1 MMPINDQLQSPCSL
15 RQRKKPCSCRCINH
29 YDQFAMVSA
38 VLLLVGCILFSA
50 PAKATAFCNLG
61 SIKRATPQSNYV
73 GRGSQSTTALKVS
86 ELHVPGYAQTK
97 LPFIHPDD
105 NRRRGYNN
113 SNNGDSTSTTI
124 FHERTYQ
131 PNVDYTS
138 LVPHQNGHL
147 IHRTTTPIFTP
158 RECQSIINEA
168 EAKANEMGWT
178 TTRHGNYPTTDLPIV
193 ELPTTLEFLKVA
205 LVERI
210 YPLLR
215 QQFGEF
221 LPDGGRNLRVAD
233 GFIVKYDALGGQTEL
248 KPHRDGSVLS
258 FNIALN
264 PMSEFEGG
272 GTWFQSLDGPVK
284 IDQGEIV
291 SHSSSLLH
299 GGNGI
304 TWGRRYIIVCFVIL
318 EGYDSWSM
326 RFYNQV
332 RNL

>member
-1 MMPINDQLQSPCSL
+1 MWLHGFDSDRISL
-15 RQRKKPCSCRCINH
+15 
-29 YDQFAMVSA
+29 VTV
-38 VLLLVGCILFSA
+38 VLLLLHFVGAIPVSSL
-50 PAKATAFCNLG
+50 NVIG
-61 SIKRATPQSNYV
+61 SIKRVAPHSTYPPTRQS
-73 GRGSQSTTALKVS
+73 RTTALHVS

-105 NRRRGYNN
+105 NRGRGVIHE
-113 SNNGDSTSTTI
+113 SISTTTSTI
-124 FHERTYQ
+124 FHERTFK
-131 PNVDYTS
+131 PNIDYTS
-138 LVPHQNGHL
+138 LVPYQNGHL
-147 IHRTTTPIFTP
+147 IHRTTTPIFSP
-158 RECQSIINEA
+158 QECQLIIDEA

-221 LPDGGRNLRVAD
+221 LPDGGNNLRVAD
-233 GFIVKYDALGGQTEL
+233 GFIVKYDAEGGQTEL

-264 PMSEFEGG
+264 PMSEFDGG
-272 GTWFQSLDGPVK
+272 GTWFASLDGPVK

-299 GGNGI
+299 GGHGI
-304 TWGRRYIIVCFVIL
+304 TWGKRYIIVCFVIL

>member
-1 MMPINDQLQSPCSL
+1 MISL
-15 RQRKKPCSCRCINH
+15 
-29 YDQFAMVSA
+29 VTA
-38 VLLLVGCILFSA
+38 VLLLLHFVGAIPVSSL
-50 PAKATAFCNLG
+50 NVIG
-61 SIKRATPQSNYV
+61 SIKRVAPHSTYPPIRQS
-73 GRGSQSTTALKVS
+73 RTTALHVS

-105 NRRRGYNN
+105 NRGRGDIYG
-113 SNNGDSTSTTI
+113 SISTTTSTI

-131 PNVDYTS
+131 PNIDYTS
-138 LVPHQNGHL
+138 LVPYQNGHL
-147 IHRTTTPIFTP
+147 IHRTTTPIFSP
-158 RECQSIINEA
+158 QECQLIIDEA

-221 LPDGGRNLRVAD
+221 LPDGGNNLRVAD
-233 GFIVKYDALGGQTEL
+233 GFIVKYDAEGGQTEL

-264 PMSEFEGG
+264 PMSEFDGG
-272 GTWFQSLDGPVK
+272 GTWFASLDGPVK

-299 GGNGI
+299 GGHGI
-304 TWGRRYIIVCFVIL
+304 TWGKRYIIVCFVIL

>member
-1 MMPINDQLQSPCSL
+1 MISV
-15 RQRKKPCSCRCINH
+15 
-29 YDQFAMVSA
+29 VSSAA
-38 VLLLVGCILFSA
+38 VLLLLLVGTIIPISSFRVV
-50 PAKATAFCNLG
+50 G
-61 SIKRATPQSNYV
+61 SIQIK
-73 GRGSQSTTALKVS
+73 RGSPLSYYSYPTTRQSRTTALHVS

-105 NRRRGYNN
+105 NRGRGDIYG
-113 SNNGDSTSTTI
+113 SISTTTSTI
-124 FHERTYQ
+124 FHERKYQ
-131 PNVDYTS
+131 PNIDYTS
-138 LVPHQNGHL
+138 LVPYQNGHL
-147 IHRTTTPIFTP
+147 IHRTTTPIFSP
-158 RECQSIINEA
+158 QECQLIIDEA

-221 LPDGGRNLRVAD
+221 LPDGGNNLRVAD
-233 GFIVKYDALGGQTEL
+233 GFIVKYDAEGGQTEL

-264 PMSEFEGG
+264 PMSEFDGG
-272 GTWFQSLDGPVK
+272 GTWFASLDGPVK

-299 GGNGI
+299 GGHGI
-304 TWGRRYIIVCFVIL
+304 TWGKRYIIVCFVIL